1 MGERICMKEARLTL
15 PGGRTIVRPWPVHL
29 NSLLEEPEFKV
40 SAPDRVVAV
49 RVNDLAK
56 NLSEDLPVRMARV
69 EPILWHTNE
78 GMSFYRR
85 TLTFVMSMAASRCL
99 SGHSVYV
106 QNRIGPYAYLV
117 VVDDAAPV
125 DAATCDKIRAEMQDI
140 IKKDLPIEETLLSNE
155 EAIEHFKATGRQLSV
170 AAVETSHSNSQRVC
184 VCDGYAAL
192 YVRPLC
198 PSTGFLSD
206 FDVRPAPEGPGFALV
221 FPSLTPVPR
230 PGTPE
235 QQPSKKARL
244 EYFMPGPDTSVEM
257 PPALAE
263 VYRDYRS
270 WCKVIRASSAGQLN
284 ERVQEGCAKEL
295 VTTCEALQN
304 RRIVQLA
311 LQIEERIKTGLK
323 LVLIAGPSAS
333 GKTTFA
339 SKLSTQLRT
348 VGCTPVVLSV
358 DNYYLP
364 RLENPK
370 DEDGNYDFECLEALR
385 IDALNQD
392 LLRLMRGEL
401 VKTPVFDFKSG
412 LIIHEALPLQLPE
425 NGVLIMEGIHGL
437 NDALTPLVPANAKFK
452 IFVAPLT
459 QTKLDELNFAPHTIW
474 RLFRRIL
481 RDHRTRGWCCRDT
494 LAHWTSVTRGEEKH
508 IFPYF
513 SHADYVYNT
522 ALELEV
528 CIMKPSLVPLLRTV
542 PPGTAEYSIARDLLR
557 ILDSFNPITS
567 EHVPPDSLLRE
578 FIGGSCF
585 E

>member
-1 MGERICMKEARLTL
+1 MGEQICMKEAHITL
-15 PGGRTIVRPWPVHL
+15 PGGRVIVRPWPVHL
-29 NSLLEEPEFKV
+29 NSLLNEPELQAN
-40 SAPDRVVAV
+40 APDRVVAL
-49 RVNDLAK
+49 RVNDLERS
-56 NLSEDLPVRMARV
+56 LTGDLPVRKARV
-69 EPILWHTNE
+69 EPLLLHTVD

-85 TLTFVMSMAASRCL
+85 TLTFVMSMAAARCL
-99 SGHSVYV
+99 KDHHVYV
-106 QNRIGPYAYLV
+106 QNRIGPFAYLCV
-117 VVDDAAPV
+117 MDDGAAV
-125 DAATCDKIRAEMQDI
+125 DAAICDKLRDEMKAI
-140 IKKDLPIEETLLSNE
+140 IKQDLPIEETLLSNE
-155 EAIEHFKATGRQLSV
+155 EAVEHFKATRRPLSV
-170 AAVETSHSNSQRVC
+170 SAVETSHSNSQHVC

-198 PSTGFLSD
+198 PSTGFLCD
-206 FDVRPAPEGPGFALV
+206 FDVRPAPEAPGFALV
-221 FPSLTPVPR
+221 FPALVPAAS
-230 PGTPE
+230 GTPE
-235 QQPSKKARL
+235 RKKPQL
-244 EYFMPGPDTSVEM
+244 QYTMPGPDTSVTM
-257 PPALAE
+257 PPGLAD

-513 SHADYVYNT
+513 SHADYVFNT

-542 PPGTAEYSIARDLLR
+542 PPGTPEYSIARDLLR

>member
-1 MGERICMKEARLTL
+1 
-15 PGGRTIVRPWPVHL
+15 
-29 NSLLEEPEFKV
+29 
-40 SAPDRVVAV
+40 
-49 RVNDLAK
+49 
-56 NLSEDLPVRMARV
+56 
-69 EPILWHTNE
+69 
-78 GMSFYRR
+78 
-85 TLTFVMSMAASRCL
+85 
-99 SGHSVYV
+99 
-106 QNRIGPYAYLV
+106 
-117 VVDDAAPV
+117 
-125 DAATCDKIRAEMQDI
+125 
-140 IKKDLPIEETLLSNE
+140 
-155 EAIEHFKATGRQLSV
+155 
-170 AAVETSHSNSQRVC
+170 
-184 VCDGYAAL
+184 
-192 YVRPLC
+192 
-198 PSTGFLSD
+198 
-206 FDVRPAPEGPGFALV
+206 
-221 FPSLTPVPR
+221 
-230 PGTPE
+230 
-235 QQPSKKARL
+235 
-244 EYFMPGPDTSVEM
+244 MPGAETSVELL
-257 PPALAE
+257 PAIAD

-270 WCKVIRASSAGQLN
+270 WCKVINAASAGQLN
-284 ERVQEGCAKEL
+284 ERVQEGCEKQL
-295 VTTCEALQN
+295 VATCEALQN

-392 LLRLMRGEL
+392 LLKLMRGEL

-508 IFPYF
+508 IFPF
-513 SHADYVYNT
+513 LSHADYVFNT

-528 CIMKPSLVPLLRTV
+528 AIMKPSLVPLLRTV
-542 PPGTAEYSIARDLLR
+542 RPGTPEYGIARDLLR
-557 ILDSFNPITS
+557 ILDAFNPITS
-567 EHVPPDSLLRE
+567 DYVPPDSLLRE

>member
-1 MGERICMKEARLTL
+1 
-15 PGGRTIVRPWPVHL
+15 
-29 NSLLEEPEFKV
+29 
-40 SAPDRVVAV
+40 
-49 RVNDLAK
+49 
-56 NLSEDLPVRMARV
+56 MARV
-69 EPILWHTNE
+69 EPVLWRTKE

-85 TLTFVMSMAASRCL
+85 TLTFVMSMAAARCMP
-99 SGHSVYV
+99 GRHVYV
-106 QNRIGPYAYLV
+106 QNRIGLFAYLC
-117 VVDDAAPV
+117 VVDDGAVV
-125 DAATCDKIRAEMQDI
+125 DDITCEKLRAEMQAI
-140 IKKDLPIEETLLSNE
+140 IKKDLPIEEALLSNE
-155 EAIEHFKATGRQLSV
+155 EALEHFKATSRPLSV
-170 AAVETSHSNSQRVC
+170 SAVETSHDNAQRVC

-192 YVRPLC
+192 FVRPLC
-198 PSTGFLSD
+198 PSTGFLCD
-206 FDVRPAPEGPGFALV
+206 FDVRPAPEAPGFALV
-221 FPSLTPVPR
+221 FPALAPVTAA
-230 PGTPE
+230 GTPPPE
-235 QQPSKKARL
+235 QSRKKPHL
-244 EYFMPGPDTSVEM
+244 EYVMPGPEISMKM

-263 VYRDYRS
+263 VYREYRS
-270 WCKVIRASSAGQLN
+270 WCKVIRAASAGQLN
-284 ERVQEGCAKEL
+284 QRVEEGCAKEL

-311 LQIEERIKTGLK
+311 LQIEERIKKGLK

-385 IDALNQD
+385 VDALNQD
-392 LLRLMRGEL
+392 LLRLMKGEL

-437 NDALTPLVPANAKFK
+437 NDALTPLVPASAKFK

-481 RDHRTRGWCCRDT
+481 RDHRTRGWGCKDT
-494 LAHWTSVTRGEEKH
+494 IAHWTSVTRGEEKH

-513 SHADYVYNT
+513 AHADYVFNT

-528 CIMKPSLVPLLRTV
+528 AIMKPSLVPLLRSVRPNTE
-542 PPGTAEYSIARDLLR
+542 EYAIACDLLR
-557 ILDSFNPITS
+557 ILQAFNPITS